1 MSNPRDIARA
11 LFNHDRSMPG
21 NASRDVEREFR
32 ILRQQ
37 ENDATWSALRN
48 MGSGSSSASGEI
60 PGTGILAL
68 LILIFLGGIVGGV
81 IWFKDYV
88 YMHPAGA
95 SLFLALVLIWLLP
108 PVGLIGL
115 GVLIYFFGGDFGH
128 PYLFLVLLVPVLALL
143 FPVSFVPFHGVLCSA
158 WRHLYLAVLIFTF
171 FAKGHLEYL
180 IPGHTPGIEQNAI
193 AFAWGAGWA
202 LAGVIV
208 SMLANKLLGLVFDG
222 EGSGEYG
229 LLEVCYAIVALIIYG
244 AGIIGLGAF
253 TYQQLFESDSIIAYW
268 T

>member
-1 MSNPRDIARA
+1 MSNPRDIARS
-11 LFNHDRSMPG
+11 LFNHDKSMPS
-21 NASRDVEREFR
+21 NASREVEHEFR
-32 ILRQQ
+32 MLRQK

-48 MGSGSSSASGEI
+48 TGSGSGGGAGEI
-60 PGTGILAL
+60 SGVGGIAL
-68 LILIFLGGIVGGV
+68 LILIFLGGIVGGFV
-81 IWFKDYV
+81 WFKDYV

-115 GVLIYFFGGDFGH
+115 GVLIHFFGGEFGH
-128 PYLFLVLLVPVLALL
+128 PYLFLVLLVPVVALL
-143 FPVSFVPFHGVLCSA
+143 FPLSFVPFHGVLRSA
-158 WRHLYLAVLIFTF
+158 WRHLYVAVLIFTF
-171 FAKGHLEYL
+171 FAKGQLEHL

-208 SMLANKLLGLVFDG
+208 SMLANRLLGLVFDG
-222 EGSGEYG
+222 EGSADYD
-229 LLEVCYAIVALIIYG
+229 LLEVCYAIVAVIIYG
-244 AGIIGLGAF
+244 AGMIGLGMF